1 MSLVQVHL
9 FLAAVIFTMVGAD
22 SKVLTVHA
30 TDSAGAGRASK
41 YKRALSKEGIHREK
55 AQREA
60 YGAEPQTPLVKSGD
74 EAPVQSQSQIL
85 AEYDK
90 FDVGAVDQSIAQLK
104 SALAKYAKQ
113 AKLHKKDLA
122 TLEKEKHKGDMD
134 ERHDEKELVDEKE
147 ALMKDVSEEDAVVAR
162 AKALL
167 RQKLLKSKLRAIVVA
182 KVMSK
187 AAEGQ
192 VIGNGHMVVDGKVA
206 THAQQ
211 REQHHESHRHE
222 VIATRHRAV
231 ALTSRAED
239 AADALVAEL
248 KKIDV

>member
-1 MSLVQVHL
+1 MQ
-9 FLAAVIFTMVGAD
+9 
-22 SKVLTVHA
+22 
-30 TDSAGAGRASK
+30 
-41 YKRALSKEGIHREK
+41 
-55 AQREA
+55 
-60 YGAEPQTPLVKSGD
+60 
-74 EAPVQSQSQIL
+74 
-85 AEYDK
+85 DK

-187 AAEGQ
+187 AAEVTG
-192 VIGNGHMVVDGKVA
+192 VYYGSVG
-206 THAQQ
+206 
-211 REQHHESHRHE
+211 
-222 VIATRHRAV
+222 RAGV
-231 ALTSRAED
+231 
-239 AADALVAEL
+239 
-248 KKIDV
+248 